1 MQMELRV
8 SPRFH
13 RRGGNLPPAPAKQA
27 RPRQRAE
34 TVTLRADDIRP
45 YGKIRFVHQKII
57 TRKESNTMKTQKQR
71 RNRRGFTL
79 VELIVVIAILAI
91 LAGVAIPV
99 YSGYIKKA
107 QEASDLQQL
116 DAIKTAAV
124 YAYTESQT
132 RNNQTDVAVNTI
144 KYPAGGTTVM
154 VNGEDASHTL
164 NIKDYTS
171 AVTFKSDTYT
181 SGASWSKDT
190 NLWVGIN

>member
-1 MQMELRV
+1 
-8 SPRFH
+8 
-13 RRGGNLPPAPAKQA
+13 
-27 RPRQRAE
+27 
-34 TVTLRADDIRP
+34 
-45 YGKIRFVHQKII
+45 
-57 TRKESNTMKTQKQR
+57 MKTLKSR
-71 RNRRGFTL
+71 KNRRGFTL

-124 YAYTESQT
+124 YAYTEKQVKNGNT
-132 RNNQTDVAVNTI
+132 NVAVSTI

-164 NIKDYTS
+164 DIKDYTS
-171 AVTFKSDTYT
+171 GVTFKSDTY
-181 SGASWSKDT
+181 SKGASWSKDA
-190 NLWVGIN
+190 NVWVGIN